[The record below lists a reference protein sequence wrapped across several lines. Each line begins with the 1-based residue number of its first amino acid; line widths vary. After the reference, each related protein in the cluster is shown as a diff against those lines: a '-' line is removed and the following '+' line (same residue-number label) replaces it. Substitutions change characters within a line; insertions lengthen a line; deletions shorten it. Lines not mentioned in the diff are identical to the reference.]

1 MKTDL
6 LTEGNYVNLHPH
18 VYMLTKERK
27 KSGIVPVLCV
37 GLVLRNILL
46 KSLIADYMV
55 RILSATQ
62 VEFPRTTTASPVALV
77 LQRVR

>member
-1 MKTDL
+1 MKMDL
-6 LTEGNYVNLHPH
+6 LTGGNYVNLYPH
-18 VYMLTKERK
+18 VYMLTKKK